1 MSDYQ
6 PISSAQLLTALNWR
20 YAVKQFDPAKKI
32 PADTWAAL
40 EQALVLAPSSM
51 GLQPWKFFVV
61 TDPAV
66 KERLHSVSFKNLQ
79 PLTCSHL
86 VVFALRKDLDAG
98 HIARFVNL
106 TAEKTGVDPTSLDGL
121 RKMQEGYI
129 ARTAEAGTLNTIQG
143 HQVFIALGQFM
154 TAAALLGVDTCA
166 LGGIQAD
173 QYDEILGLAG
183 TPHTTL
189 VACAAGYRSNE
200 DKYAAR
206 PKIRFPAEE
215 VIVRV

>member
-1 MSDYQ
+1 MADSQ
-6 PISSAQLLTALNWR
+6 PISSAQLLAALHWR

-40 EQALVLAPSSM
+40 EEALVLAPSSM
-51 GLQPWKFFVV
+51 GLQPWKFLVV
-61 TDPAV
+61 TNPAV
-66 KERLHSVSFKNLQ
+66 KEQLHAVSFKNLQ

-86 VVFALRKDLDAG
+86 VVFALRKDLDAA

-106 TAEKTGVDPTSLDGL
+106 TAEKLGVDPASLDGL
-121 RKMQEGYI
+121 RKMQEGYV

-166 LGGIQAD
+166 LGGIQTD
-173 QYDEILGLAG
+173 KYDEILRLAG
-183 TPHTTL
+183 TPYTTL
-189 VACAAGYRSNE
+189 VACAAGYRSSE

-215 VIVRV
+215 IIVHI